1 MNSTPKFGRT
11 SALPLIALV
20 VISSLAIVGD
30 EAASMSMVLT
40 AVDQGQTWMVTWFS
54 LSLAIPAM
62 ILAPFGGAIVDRYDP
77 RKIWVVCLALQS
89 LCIGIA
95 ALQDDF
101 WSRLALLAASNVISI
116 LSSSAAF
123 ALLPK
128 LTGPIRIERANSLM
142 AIGSSLA
149 YLVGPALSAWLFGIV
164 GASLM
169 LGVNAGTT
177 AVLAATALVLV
188 LRVERPESA
197 EPDSWNIF
205 NGVRDGWR
213 AIRSSPIVAAT
224 MPLLILIM
232 ISTSIEAVAGVFWLR
247 QISGS
252 DTLYGLV
259 LSCWAVGSIIGA
271 YLAGTKR
278 LAPRTMLLIVG
289 GGLCM
294 ALAILAEGLAPIA
307 NIIGIAFVIGGMGNG
322 THNVGVRNMIFQQI
336 PQAHTGSAW
345 AYYRMLTSTSVA
357 IGYIVGT
364 PRTPGDAQSM
374 VIVAGVCALVGVL
387 VAFVALRLLRLHRRI
402 PTSHVTPAPRDDADQ
417 STVVSN

>member
-1 MNSTPKFGRT
+1 MKSTPTIRRT
-11 SALPLIALV
+11 STVPLIALV

-40 AVDQGQTWMVTWFS
+40 AVDQGQPWMVTWFS

-62 ILAPFGGAIVDRYDP
+62 VLAPFGGAIVDRYDP

-89 LCIGIA
+89 LCICIA

-101 WSRLALLAASNVISI
+101 WSRLALLAASNVINI

-123 ALLPK
+123 ALLPR

-149 YLVGPALSAWLFGIV
+149 YMVGPALSAWLFDIV

-177 AVLAATALVLV
+177 AILAATAVFLV
-188 LRVERPESA
+188 LRVERPESTA
-197 EPDSWNIF
+197 ADSWNLF
-205 NGVRDGWR
+205 GGVRDGWA
-213 AIRSSPIVAAT
+213 AIRSSPVVAAT

-247 QISGS
+247 QISGT

-294 ALAILAEGLAPIA
+294 ALAILTEGLVPIA
-307 NIIGIAFVIGGMGNG
+307 IIIGGAFVIGGLGNG
-322 THNVGVRNMIFQQI
+322 THNVGVRNLIFQQI
-336 PQAHTGSAW
+336 PKAHIGSAW

-364 PRTPGDAQSM
+364 PRTPSGAQSM
-374 VIVAGVCALVGVL
+374 VVTAGVCALAGVL
-387 VAFVALRLLRLHRRI
+387 IALVALRVFRLRGIH
-402 PTSHVTPAPRDDADQ
+402 PATKEAPAPEDQADP
-417 STVVSN
+417 STTISN